1 MNQAEAEQLYSR
13 EWWESRTGNELQHI
27 VRSGLAAGDVGM
39 QAHREL
45 ERRAREL
52 DKADEEKAELKV
64 AHGAVL
70 RLRILGGVLI
80 VLLIILLAEK
90 LIR

>member
-1 MNQAEAEQLYSR
+1 MDQAEAEQLYSR

-27 VRSGLAAGDVGM
+27 VRSGLAAGDAGL

-52 DKADEEKAELKV
+52 DKADEEKAELQV

-70 RLRILGGVLI
+70 RIRILGGVLI
-80 VLLIILLAEK
+80 FLLILLVVMK
-90 LIR
+90 LVR

>member
-70 RLRILGGVLI
+70 RLRILAGVLI

>member
-52 DKADEEKAELKV
+52 TRADEQKAELKV

-80 VLLIILLAEK
+80 FLLIILVAEK